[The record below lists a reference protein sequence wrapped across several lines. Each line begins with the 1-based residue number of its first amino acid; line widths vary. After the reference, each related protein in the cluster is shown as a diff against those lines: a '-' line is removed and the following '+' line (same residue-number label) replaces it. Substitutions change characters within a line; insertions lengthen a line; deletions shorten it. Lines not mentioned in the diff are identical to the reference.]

1 MLAIDCRRSI
11 TFFLAET
18 PEQFVLSRCVY
29 SDSVRRGPFGSQ
41 EWRSSLN
48 LFLTVNAGRCLSAIH
63 EESLVLLTCNLIVG
77 LIKTTEIISS

>member
-1 MLAIDCRRSI
+1 MVVAIDCRRSI

-18 PEQFVLSRCVY
+18 PEQFVL
-29 SDSVRRGPFGSQ
+29 
-41 EWRSSLN
+41 SSLN